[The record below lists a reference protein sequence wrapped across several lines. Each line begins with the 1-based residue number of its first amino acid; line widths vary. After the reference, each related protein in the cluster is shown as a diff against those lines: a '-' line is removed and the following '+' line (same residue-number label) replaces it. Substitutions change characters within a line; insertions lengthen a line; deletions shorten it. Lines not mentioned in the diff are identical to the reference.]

1 MIVWLCILKKN
12 VANKID
18 SEAIIS
24 HNEFKVWK
32 LVKGNFKTLS
42 ICAFFL
48 C

>member
-1 MIVWLCILKKN
+1 MYIEKN

-24 HNEFKVWK
+24 QNEFKVWK